1 MAIYDLVKS
10 HLINVRML
18 TRVMGWLLF
27 IETLFMLFP
36 LAACIYY
43 GHDDWKAF
51 AIAAGITVSAAFV
64 STVYSRPRSSH
75 LGKRDAFLLTA
86 LVWVVFTLFGLIPF
100 MLCDHPL
107 GFTDAF
113 FEAMSGFTTTGTS
126 VIPDID
132 AMSRGI
138 HLWRAIMQWVGGMGI
153 VLFTLAIIPS
163 LNHSGGMQMFNA
175 EVTGITHDKI
185 RPRIS
190 QTAKVLWRI
199 YMVLTILLILLLW
212 VGPMNFFDS
221 VCHAL
226 SAISTGGFSDTGLGI
241 SRWHYNL
248 YVKIVLTVFMFLGG
262 VNFGIIFRVSRGDF
276 KAMRNDVFRAFL
288 CIIGAT
294 WVLFVISIFV
304 TGTYEDWQD
313 LTINPL
319 FHIVAVI
326 TSTGFTASNF
336 EMWGAFPLALTFVLM
351 FMGACSGST
360 TGGAKVDRIL
370 FLFKNARNELFRSLN
385 PYSVMAVRINGKVVS
400 PDLVSKVIGFLCIY
414 SLLIIGGGIALTACG
429 TPIVDAFFSSF
440 SCMSNTGLGAGVT
453 SGGYETLRPIAKWI
467 LSALMLIGR
476 LEIFTVLVLFTR
488 AFWRR

>member
-1 MAIYDLVKS
+1 
-10 HLINVRML
+10 
-18 TRVMGWLLF
+18 
-27 IETLFMLFP
+27 
-36 LAACIYY
+36 
-43 GHDDWKAF
+43 
-51 AIAAGITVSAAFV
+51 
-64 STVYSRPRSSH
+64 
-75 LGKRDAFLLTA
+75 
-86 LVWVVFTLFGLIPF
+86 
-100 MLCDHPL
+100 
-107 GFTDAF
+107 
-113 FEAMSGFTTTGTS
+113 
-126 VIPDID
+126 
-132 AMSRGI
+132 
-138 HLWRAIMQWVGGMGI
+138 MQWVGGMGI

-199 YMVLTILLILLLW
+199 YVVLTVLLILLLW

-226 SAISTGGFSDTGLGI
+226 SAISTGGFSDTDQGI
-241 SRWHYNL
+241 SRWHCDL
-248 YVKIVLTVFMFLGG
+248 YVKVVLTVFMFLGG
-262 VNFGIIFRVSRGDF
+262 VNFSIIFRVSRGDF
-276 KAMRNDVFRAFL
+276 KAIRNDVFRAFIY
-288 CIIGAT
+288 IIGGT

-351 FMGACSGST
+351 FMGACAGST
-360 TGGAKVDRIL
+360 TGGAKIDRIL

-429 TPIVDAFFSSF
+429 TPIVDAFFASF